1 LSRPW
6 RNPKGSLSGERCGP
20 LYLPRTI
27 PNHIIRPCR
36 VPLLGRE
43 YIHSE
48 IAGIDEGRNRLSLRF
63 LPSKEKPHNGI
74 DEDDA
79 AFVAWGFPEN
89 IVGAVIKPILDYLS
103 LMQKANDP
111 DLRALDMVKEV
122 RLAKIVGDPP
132 YDVRLLFIIPE
143 TGLSDDGIALA
154 RLVSRMRKWF
164 NPPAARLVAW
174 DAHHIY
180 EISVG
185 DYLDTQLMF

>member
-1 LSRPW
+1 
-6 RNPKGSLSGERCGP
+6 
-20 LYLPRTI
+20 
-27 PNHIIRPCR
+27 
-36 VPLLGRE
+36 
-43 YIHSE
+43 
-48 IAGIDEGRNRLSLRF
+48 
-63 LPSKEKPHNGI
+63 
-74 DEDDA
+74 
-79 AFVAWGFPEN
+79 
-89 IVGAVIKPILDYLS
+89 
-103 LMQKANDP
+103 MQKANDP